1 MDAHPSPPGG
11 HPIRGVIFDLH
22 ATLVH
27 AGDPADWM
35 AAALDLLEADPT
47 LGGRFD
53 PAGTAPGAL
62 PSLAELAPWADRIW
76 EHAREVDP
84 GSERD
89 LSPQLHREVYDRML
103 ERIGIIPPALGDALY
118 RTMLDQWDAY
128 LEAPAVLVAL
138 RERGVATAI
147 LSNVGIDPRA
157 VLARTGLAGL
167 YDVEV
172 FSFEEGVVKPDPAIF
187 ALAAQRLG
195 LAPHELLMVGDT
207 VDDDGAAAH
216 LGMRTLI
223 LPRTRGAT
231 HGLEQVL
238 RLVGW
243 DD

>member
-27 AGDPADWM
+27 AGEPAGWM
-35 AAALDLLEADPT
+35 AAALALLEQDPT

-53 PAGTAPGAL
+53 PAESARDAL
-62 PSLAELAPWADRIW
+62 PDVAELAAWAEHIW
-76 EHAREVDP
+76 DHAREVDP
-84 GSERD
+84 HSERD
-89 LSPQLHREVYDRML
+89 LSPALHRQVYDQML

-118 RTMLDQWDAY
+118 TTMLDQWVAY
-128 LEAPAVLVAL
+128 LEAPAVLTSL

-147 LSNVGIDPRA
+147 LSNVGMDPRG
-157 VLARTGLAGL
+157 VLQRTGLAGL
-167 YDVEV
+167 YDAEV
-172 FSFEEGVVKPDPAIF
+172 FSFEVGVVKPDPAIF
-187 ALAAQRLG
+187 AIAAERLG
-195 LAPHELLMVGDT
+195 LPAHELLMVGDT

-223 LPRTRGAT
+223 LPRTRGTT

-238 RLVGW
+238 RLVG
-243 DD
+243 